1 MTVSDSQILMA
12 NQIIA
17 NKLETGGSQAANAN
31 MAVDPA
37 AMSTASFPDS
47 SIDNS
52 LTIFEI
58 IHQISLTKTP
68 SKKIAISFVLELD
81 LASNEKSDL
90 AAILNG
96 ICLS

>member
-1 MTVSDSQILMA
+1 MA

-58 IHQISLTKTP
+58 IH
-68 SKKIAISFVLELD
+68 
-81 LASNEKSDL
+81 
-90 AAILNG
+90 
-96 ICLS
+96 